1 MNKNKFNEQVG
12 SKGANSSTAKIG
24 TSKCSCPP
32 TTSNLNTVPVPC
44 LPLGSILLWSGAYTG
59 PIAYGGAVYDRC
71 DGTGI
76 TPDLTDLFI
85 VGASV
90 AQPENTTGGQA
101 SVSYVLG
108 ENNLPDHT
116 HYLFDDGQ
124 ADGIAATPYP
134 GFNPPG
140 GNYPTPVQM
149 SKGGLHVP
157 FPGSWINLSCVGY
170 GTPGTIAPTQGFAP
184 ETTTG
189 GCTAA
194 TGTITGGTAAPLV
207 YPTIPTYYALYYL
220 MRIA

>member
-1 MNKNKFNEQVG
+1 MIFFDISRADFQIILNGIESVTCSILFFKFISQVHEQVP
-12 SKGANSSTAKIG
+12 SVRSRPK
-24 TSKCSCPP
+24 
-32 TTSNLNTVPVPC
+32 
-44 LPLGSILLWSGAYTG
+44 Y
-59 PIAYGGAVYDRC
+59 Y
-71 DGTGI
+71 
-76 TPDLTDLFI
+76 LFI

-134 GFNPPG
+134 GLNPPG

-194 TGTITGGTAAPLV
+194 TGTITGGSAAPLV